1 MLMGAEHKKYSG
13 LLFFGSFSL
22 VELENVAKRPLLQ
35 LARLNH
41 EEYIYRLQKD
51 LENDVKPYAEEM
63 LGIDPFP

>member
-1 MLMGAEHKKYSG
+1 MCENGFSMLMDADHKKYSG

-22 VELENVAKRPLLQ
+22 VELENVAKKPHLQ

-51 LENDVKPYAEEM
+51 LEYDVKCCV
-63 LGIDPFP
+63 